1 LSVRAFELV
10 LVPGRF
16 AICRLASQ
24 APIPPELAAAP
35 FVSITRTADELS
47 IVCAEEHVP
56 ATARCEAGWRCLAVK
71 GPLAFTQ
78 VGVLAALA
86 GPLAEA
92 GIPILAISTFDTDY
106 LLVQE
111 PRLADAVVALRA
123 AGHLVAE

>member
-1 LSVRAFELV
+1 MGPARHTRRARDRVDPRHRRVLRRPRHQSLQTDRGHQGVFTALSVRAFELV

-56 ATARCEAGWRCLAVK
+56 ATARCEAGWR
-71 GPLAFTQ
+71 
-78 VGVLAALA
+78 
-86 GPLAEA
+86 
-92 GIPILAISTFDTDY
+92 
-106 LLVQE
+106 
-111 PRLADAVVALRA
+111 
-123 AGHLVAE
+123 